1 MSDMTSP
8 AQQNHGKTAAFL
20 LAAFFICLLALPAL
34 ADVFPRPAVPA
45 AVAPNAQRTFLMPE
59 EAFHVAV
66 ERTAAQTIVV
76 RFTPADGYYLYRDR
90 IKITTGSTN
99 AGAQLVFPTAESKED
114 PSFGHVWVYH
124 HPFEVVA
131 TWPQNVPEQL
141 AIGYQG
147 CAERG
152 ICYPPTTVN
161 FQSGPAGFKP
171 VVLGGEPLVA
181 TLHADSTNP
190 NDFLSYLK
198 GASTPWVLVTFF
210 GFGLLLAL
218 TPCVF
223 PMIPVLSSIIA
234 GQGVSTPWRGFTLSL
249 SYVLGMA
256 LTYALAG
263 VLAGLSGTLLSN
275 ALQTPPVIIATA
287 SLFVLLALSMFGVY
301 HLQLPHAWQNYFHT
315 QAARHPGGRYMG
327 VGLMGALS
335 ALVIGPC
342 VAAPLAGGLLYIA
355 ETHNVALG
363 GSALFLMA
371 MGMGV
376 PLLVVGTS
384 ESILLPRAGRWMVW
398 VNRFFGVLLLAV
410 AVWMVAP
417 LLGAK
422 FSSHNGPLFEPVHS
436 VAELD
441 QALVRASAAHQ
452 PVLLDFY
459 ADWCVSCVE
468 MERQVFSQPEVKTT
482 MEKALLLRADVT
494 RNEKGDQELLAR
506 FGLFGPPGTILF
518 DRNGHELNHQ
528 RMVGYVPAPQFL
540 THLQDAFQ

>member
-1 MSDMTSP
+1 MTHP
-8 AQQNHGKTAAFL
+8 NLYKNGKTAAFL
-20 LAAFFICLLALPAL
+20 LAALFMSALALPTL
-34 ADVFPRPAVPA
+34 GDVFPRPAVPA
-45 AVAPNAQRTFLMPE
+45 ALTSNTSRTFLMPE

-66 ERTAAQTIVV
+66 ERSAAQTVVV

-99 AGAQLVFPTAESKED
+99 TMAQLVFPTAESKED

-141 AIGYQG
+141 TIGYQG

-161 FQSGPAGFKP
+161 FQSGAAGFKP
-171 VVLGGEPLVA
+171 VVLGGEPLA
-181 TLHADSTNP
+181 TTLRADSTNP

-198 GASTPWVLVTFF
+198 GASTPWVLITFF

-234 GQGVSTPWRGFTLSL
+234 GQGVNTPWRGFTLSL
-249 SYVLGMA
+249 TYVLGMA

-287 SLFVLLALSMFGVY
+287 LLFVLLALSMFGVY
-301 HLQLPHAWQNYFHT
+301 PLQLPHAWQNYFHT
-315 QAARHPGGRYMG
+315 QAVRHPGGRYMG
-327 VGLMGALS
+327 VALMGALS

-355 ETHNVALG
+355 ETHNVVLGGTALFILALG
-363 GSALFLMA
+363 
-371 MGMGV
+371 MGI

-410 AVWMVAP
+410 ALWMVAP

-422 FSSHNGPLFEPVHS
+422 FSSHNGPHFEAVHS

-441 QALVRASAAHQ
+441 QALARAATAHQ

-468 MERQVFSQPEVKTT
+468 MERQVFTQVEVKTA

-494 RNEKGDQELLAR
+494 RNEKDDQELLAR
-506 FGLFGPPGTILF
+506 FGLFGPPGTIFF
-518 DRNGHELNHQ
+518 DRNGHELNNQ